1 MLYYTI
7 FKYGD
12 SNVNIDEHKEMLS
25 LTQRNIFNE
34 MESLKFRIQSLRG
47 YIQNDFTKMLDDG
60 MIDLD
65 ALQNSIEDMD
75 NDFDNFIGDLNEYRQ
90 LIRSLIESHINLNK
104 DRN

>member
-60 MIDLD
+60 MIDL
-65 ALQNSIEDMD
+65 E
-75 NDFDNFIGDLNEYRQ
+75 ND
-90 LIRSLIESHINLNK
+90 K
-104 DRN
+104 RNIYNM